1 MVLLEFA
8 MAPVDKGEELVEYV
22 SRILDIIDKSG
33 VPYKL
38 TPMSTILE
46 GEWDQ
51 VMGVVGACFRELE
64 KDCNRISTNI
74 KIDYRAG
81 SNSRILS
88 KVEAV
93 ENHLGRKLAT

>member
-22 SRILDIIDKSG
+22 ARILDIIDKSG

-51 VMGVVGACFRELE
+51 VMTVVSACFRELE
-64 KDCNRISTNI
+64 KDCHRISTNI

-81 SNSRILS
+81 GHSRIQS
-88 KVEAV
+88 KIDAV
-93 ENHLGRKLAT
+93 ESRLGRKLST

>member
-51 VMGVVGACFRELE
+51 VMAVVGACFRELD

-74 KIDYRAG
+74 KIDYRKG
-81 SNSRILS
+81 GDSRIQS
-88 KVEAV
+88 KVDAV
-93 ENHLGRKLAT
+93 ESRLGRKLST